1 METLSVKY
9 RPKEFEDV
17 CEQGA
22 TITILKKQLE
32 LHQFKNAYLFVGPS
46 GVGKTTL
53 ARIFANKINGGVG
66 QPIEI
71 DAASNNGVDNV
82 KSIVSSAQERSLDSE
97 YKIYI
102 IDECHMITTAGW
114 NAFLKCIEEPPQ
126 YTIFMFCTTD
136 VQKVP
141 ETITNRVQRFNLTK
155 ISTPVIGRR
164 LEHILSCELGI
175 DVGYYDFG
183 ESLEYIAKVANGSM
197 RQAISYLEKC
207 YDYNNNFTIQ
217 DVFEVLGNYPLTLFF
232 DLTNMLIDKDS
243 SSLVKLIDSVYNKG
257 QDLRLFVDN
266 YLTFVLD
273 LSKYCLFKDLSTT
286 QIPNSYLPDV
296 NYVTDDGNQVKYFV
310 QLQDKILD
318 IKNTIK
324 YDVSVYTT
332 VLVSLLNIIS
342 KG

>member
-1 METLSVKY
+1 MQSLSVRY
-9 RPKEFEDV
+9 RPDKFEDV
-17 CEQGA
+17 CGQGA
-22 TITILKKQLE
+22 TITILRRQLE
-32 LHQFKNAYLFVGPS
+32 LREFKNAYLFVGPS

-53 ARIFANKINGGVG
+53 ARIFANGINQGVG

-82 KSIVSSAQERSLDSE
+82 KAIVSSAQERSLDSE

-102 IDECHMITTAGW
+102 VDEAHMITTAGW

-126 YTIFMFCTTD
+126 YTIFIFCTTD

-155 ISTPVIGRR
+155 LSLPEIDSR
-164 LEHILSCELGI
+164 LRIILSHELGV
-175 DVGYYDFG
+175 DVGYYYFD
-183 ESLEYIAKVANGSM
+183 ESIEYISKISNGSM

-207 YDYNNNFTIQ
+207 WDYSKEFTIN

-243 SSLVKLIDSVYNKG
+243 ASIIKLVDSVYNKG
-257 QDLRLFVDN
+257 QDLRLFIDT

-273 LSKYCLFKDLSTT
+273 LSKYCLFKDLLCT
-286 QIPNSYLPDV
+286 QIPKSYIDEV
-296 NYVTDDGNQVKYFV
+296 DYVTDNGSQVKYFV
-310 QLQDKILD
+310 ILQDKILS
-318 IKNTIK
+318 IKNLIK
-324 YDVSVYTT
+324 YDTSVYTT
-332 VLVSLLNIIS
+332 VVVSLLNIIQ
-342 KG
+342 

>member
-1 METLSVKY
+1 MESLAVRY
-9 RPKEFEDV
+9 RPDKFEEV
-17 CEQGA
+17 CGQGA
-22 TITILKKQLE
+22 TITILRRQLE
-32 LHQFKNAYLFVGPS
+32 LREFKNAYLFVGPS

-53 ARIFANKINGGVG
+53 ARIFANGINQGVG

-82 KSIVSSAQERSLDSE
+82 KAIVSSAQERSLDSE

-102 IDECHMITTAGW
+102 VDEAHMITTAGW

-126 YTIFMFCTTD
+126 YTIFIFCTTD

-155 ISTPVIGRR
+155 LSLPEIDSRLRR
-164 LEHILSCELGI
+164 ILSQELGV
-175 DVGYYDFG
+175 DVGYYNFD
-183 ESLEYIAKVANGSM
+183 ESIEYISKISNGSM

-207 YDYNNNFTIQ
+207 WDYSKEFTIN

-243 SSLVKLIDSVYNKG
+243 ASIIKLVDSVYNKG
-257 QDLRLFVDN
+257 QDLRLFIDN

-273 LSKYCLFKDLSTT
+273 LSKYCLFKDLLCT
-286 QIPNSYLPDV
+286 QIPKSYIDEV
-296 NYVTDDGNQVKYFV
+296 DYVTDNGSQVKYFV
-310 QLQDKILD
+310 KLQDKILS
-318 IKNTIK
+318 IKNLIK
-324 YDVSVYTT
+324 YDTSVYTT
-332 VLVSLLNIIS
+332 VVVSLLNIIQ
-342 KG
+342 

>member
-1 METLSVKY
+1 MESLAVKY
-9 RPKEFEDV
+9 RPDKFEDV
-17 CEQGA
+17 CGQGA
-22 TITILKKQLE
+22 TITILRRQLE
-32 LHQFKNAYLFVGPS
+32 LREFKNAYLFVGPS

-53 ARIFANKINGGVG
+53 ARIFANGINQGVG

-82 KSIVSSAQERSLDSE
+82 KAIVSSAQERSLDSE

-102 IDECHMITTAGW
+102 VDEAHMITTAGW

-126 YTIFMFCTTD
+126 YTIFIFCTTD

-155 ISTPVIGRR
+155 LSLPEIDSRLRR
-164 LEHILSCELGI
+164 ILSQELGV
-175 DVGYYDFG
+175 DVGYYNFD
-183 ESLEYIAKVANGSM
+183 ESIEYISKISNGSM

-207 YDYNNNFTIQ
+207 WDYSKEFTIN

-243 SSLVKLIDSVYNKG
+243 ASIIKLVDSVYNKG
-257 QDLRLFVDN
+257 QDLRLFIDN

-273 LSKYCLFKDLSTT
+273 LSKYCLFKDLLCT
-286 QIPNSYLPDV
+286 QIPKSYIDEV
-296 NYVTDDGNQVKYFV
+296 DYVTDNGSQVKYFV
-310 QLQDKILD
+310 KLQDKILS
-318 IKNTIK
+318 IKNLIK
-324 YDVSVYTT
+324 YDTSVYTT
-332 VLVSLLNIIS
+332 VVVSLLNIIQ
-342 KG
+342 

>member
-1 METLSVKY
+1 MESLAVRY
-9 RPKEFEDV
+9 RPDKFEDV
-17 CEQGA
+17 CGQGA
-22 TITILKKQLE
+22 TITILRRQLE
-32 LHQFKNAYLFVGPS
+32 LREFKNAYLFVGPS

-53 ARIFANKINGGVG
+53 ARIFANGINKGVG

-102 IDECHMITTAGW
+102 IDEAHMITTAGW

-126 YTIFMFCTTD
+126 YTIFIFCTTD

-155 ISTPVIGRR
+155 LSLAEIGHR
-164 LEHILSCELGI
+164 LEHILSTEIGV
-175 DVGYYDFG
+175 DVNYYDFS
-183 ESLEYIAKVANGSM
+183 ESLEYIAKISNGSM
-197 RQAISYLEKC
+197 RQAISYMEKC
-207 YDYNNNFTIQ
+207 WDYSKEFTIN

-243 SSLVKLIDSVYNKG
+243 ASIVRLVDSVYNKG
-257 QDLRLFVDN
+257 QDLRLFIDN

-273 LSKYCLFKDLSTT
+273 LSKYCLFKDLLCT
-286 QIPNSYLPDV
+286 QIPRSYLDEV
-296 NYVTDDGNQVKYFV
+296 NYVTDNGNQVKYFV
-310 QLQDKILD
+310 SLQDKILS
-318 IKNTIK
+318 IKNLIK
-324 YDVSVYTT
+324 YDTSIYTT
-332 VLVSLLNIIS
+332 VLVSLLNIIQ
-342 KG
+342 

>member
-1 METLSVKY
+1 MESLAVRY
-9 RPKEFEDV
+9 RPDKFEDV
-17 CEQGA
+17 CGQGA
-22 TITILKKQLE
+22 TITILKRQLE
-32 LHQFKNAYLFVGPS
+32 LREFKNAYLFVGPS

-53 ARIFANKINGGVG
+53 ARIFANGINQGVG

-82 KSIVSSAQERSLDSE
+82 KAIVSSAQERSLDSE

-102 IDECHMITTAGW
+102 VDEAHMITTAGW

-126 YTIFMFCTTD
+126 YTIFIFCTTD

-155 ISTPVIGRR
+155 LSLPEIDSRLRR
-164 LEHILSCELGI
+164 ILSQELGV
-175 DVGYYDFG
+175 DVGYYNFD
-183 ESLEYIAKVANGSM
+183 ESIEYISKISNGSM

-207 YDYNNNFTIQ
+207 WDYSKEFTIN

-243 SSLVKLIDSVYNKG
+243 ASIIKLVDSVYNKG
-257 QDLRLFVDN
+257 QDLRLFIDN

-273 LSKYCLFKDLSTT
+273 LSKYCLFKDLLCT
-286 QIPNSYLPDV
+286 QIPKSYIDEV
-296 NYVTDDGNQVKYFV
+296 DYVTDNGSQVKYFV
-310 QLQDKILD
+310 ILQDKILS
-318 IKNTIK
+318 IKNLIK
-324 YDVSVYTT
+324 YDTSVYTT
-332 VLVSLLNIIS
+332 VVVSLLNIIQ
-342 KG
+342 